1 MRTLLKSATEEAAVL
16 VACAFALALAAFSI
30 QPASAATFYSESC
43 SGGSTSLTCTFTAN
57 SGFLFIDSSAA
68 DLNLSGTISSA
79 TETFSGGSGAVTSS
93 TVNITGSKNVDGF
106 GTFNVTDD
114 LTSGAGGNPT
124 VSTITLTIN
133 GTTLALLANS
143 DGNDV
148 AAHICEI
155 STGSACSSTFFALP
169 NGTMSTPLPA
179 AVWMFGSA
187 LAGCAFLMKRKQRNL
202 PTPGSA
208 FA

>member
-1 MRTLLKSATEEAAVL
+1 MKIGRL
-16 VACAFALALAAFSI
+16 VACAFALVLAAFSI

-43 SGGSTSLTCTFTAN
+43 SGGSTSLTCTFAAN

-68 DLNLSGTISSA
+68 DLNLSGSITSA

-133 GTTLALLANS
+133 GTTLALLANG

-155 STGSACSSTFFALP
+155 SSGSACASTFFALP

-179 AVWMFGSA
+179 ALPLFAGGLGLVGYLARRRKQSGKQA
-187 LAGCAFLMKRKQRNL
+187 LAA
-202 PTPGSA
+202 A
-208 FA
+208 